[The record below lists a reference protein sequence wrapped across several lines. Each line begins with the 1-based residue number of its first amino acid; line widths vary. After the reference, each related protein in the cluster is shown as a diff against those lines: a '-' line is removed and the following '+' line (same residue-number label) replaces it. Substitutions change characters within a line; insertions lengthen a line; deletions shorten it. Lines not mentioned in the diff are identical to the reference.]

1 MKKSGCLETLKQ
13 ELDLKE
19 LLVDAEGCGDF
30 VFPPDNPPNER
41 VRAPKGSQLSERR
54 WKIQQR

>member
-19 LLVDAEGCGDF
+19 LLVDAEGCWDF
-30 VFPPDNPPNER
+30 VFPPDNPPNEESEHQ
-41 VRAPKGSQLSERR
+41 KDLS
-54 WKIQQR
+54 